1 MAGLGVLGFVGYAR
15 ESSGGVAVSATDYVE
30 AFSENFQLNFDR
42 FVKSNI
48 RGNLTAPDDIA
59 GIKRIAG
66 DVTITGDPI
75 QLGHYLFGGCGV
87 QSTAVVASGAL
98 WRHQFTISQTD
109 WDTTFALPPY
119 TFEINRDVS
128 SSQQF
133 SGCNIGRLV
142 FNLTPNNV
150 MQLTAGIIG
159 KTETDVAKST
169 PTFTTSPTNPF
180 AFETC
185 SISVGGSGTELIESM
200 TVTQDNALEGIA
212 SLRVSKDIRAIRRSG
227 PTMVTFNGAMAFEN
241 MTDYIAFKNETERA
255 LTIHV
260 TRANS
265 FALTI
270 EMPKTVFT
278 TYPVGMAG
286 GERVIVDFEGQG
298 RYSQSDGYSIRYSLT
313 NTKSFY

>member
-1 MAGLGVLGFVGYAR
+1 MAGLGVLGFVGYAK
-15 ESSGGVAVSATDYVE
+15 ETSGGTPVTATDYVE

-48 RGNLTAPDDIA
+48 RGDITAADDIA

-75 QLGHYLFGGCGV
+75 QLGHFLNAGCGV
-87 QSTAVVASGAL
+87 QSNFVVSSAFH
-98 WRHQFTISQTD
+98 RHEFTIARND
-109 WDTTFALPPY
+109 WDAKFALRPY
-119 TFEINRDVS
+119 TFEINRDIS

-133 SGCNIGRLV
+133 SGCNVGRLV

-159 KTETDVAKST
+159 ISETDIARST
-169 PTFTTSPTNPF
+169 PTYTTSPVNPF
-180 AFETC
+180 AFDTC
-185 SISVGGSGTELIESM
+185 SISWGGAGTELIESI

-212 SLRVSKDIRAIRRSG
+212 SLRVSKDVRAIRRSG
-227 PTMVTFNGAMAFEN
+227 PTMVNFNGAMAFEN

-270 EMPKTVFT
+270 ELPKTVLT
-278 TYPVGMAG
+278 TYPVGMPGA
-286 GERVIVDFEGQG
+286 ERIIVDFEGQG
-298 RYSQSDGYSIRYSLT
+298 RYSQADGHSIKYTLF
-313 NTKSFY
+313 NTRSGY